1 LALTLFFIHYG
12 KIKLAINCQIGNRW
26 VMASHLNC
34 LNNESSITSTK
45 PMGNIF
51 WIGLI
56 AYPE

>member
-1 LALTLFFIHYG
+1 
-12 KIKLAINCQIGNRW
+12 
-26 VMASHLNC
+26 MASHLNC
-34 LNNESSITSTK
+34 LNNDSSITSTK